1 MKAKHL
7 STTAKLKH
15 PWEFFHDQVGWNDRL
30 PNINAALGYAQLECL
45 EKKLKRK
52 RILHSKYVKAFDYL
66 QDFEILEE
74 TSGSKSKY
82 WLVTL
87 RLLSNDSEDLKNK
100 IISEAHKS
108 NLFLRPA
115 WTPLNKLPMY
125 KDQPSDELSVCEEQ
139 IKRLINLPS
148 SPQILSS

>member
-1 MKAKHL
+1 MLRPKKKIVNISL
-7 STTAKLKH
+7 SKIDLSK
-15 PWEFFHDQVGWNDRL
+15 VN
-30 PNINAALGYAQLECL
+30 
-45 EKKLKRK
+45 KK
-52 RILHSKYVKAFDYL
+52 ILIKYVKAFDCL
-66 QDFEILEE
+66 QDFEIHEE
-74 TSGSKSKY
+74 TSGSKSNY

-125 KDQPSDELSVCEEQ
+125 KDHPSDELSVCEEQ